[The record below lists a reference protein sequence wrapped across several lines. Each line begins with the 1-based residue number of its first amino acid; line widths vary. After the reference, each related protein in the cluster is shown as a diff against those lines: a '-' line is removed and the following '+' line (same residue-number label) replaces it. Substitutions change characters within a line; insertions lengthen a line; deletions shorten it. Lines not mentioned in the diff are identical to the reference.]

1 MPVPATPRIGFIG
14 TGHIATFHSKM
25 LRRCGVPHER
35 GAVFDIDPARAET
48 FAAASGSTVVGSE
61 QEVVDNSVDEALAGH
76 ARHITVT
83 LEKDGTVEV
92 SDDGRGI
99 RRSHRLQS
107 LFTIHRSL
115 DSAGATRRS

>member
-61 QEVVDNSVDEALAGH
+61 QEVVDYVLHPPRAEEQAAIDDAIAKSLAVWPLLADGKTEAAMLKLH
-76 ARHITVT
+76 TK
-83 LEKDGTVEV
+83 EKKPNEP
-92 SDDGRGI
+92 
-99 RRSHRLQS
+99 
-107 LFTIHRSL
+107 
-115 DSAGATRRS
+115 